1 MRVLLVGAPTSA
13 HIIRWANALV
23 GQGITVGVFG
33 MGSFPREQYHPAIS
47 LFEYSIDNS
56 LTSKSIG
63 SFQKLSY
70 LKALLQLKQAIRTFS
85 PDILHSHLATS
96 YGLLGSLTGFTPF
109 IVSVWGYD
117 VFSFPEVSF
126 LHRSMLKFVL
136 ERATTVFST
145 SNFMAER
152 TKRYTNTPISVT
164 PFGIDCDIFSP
175 CNKTLSNTLTLGMV
189 KNLEKWYGI
198 ETAIETLAYL
208 KTLESPYQFKLLLV
222 GEGSMKSFFQDLV
235 KNLNLEN
242 CVEFVGKV
250 PYSEVHKYHKKI
262 DIYLGIST
270 YNDES
275 FGVSLLEAQAC
286 GTPVIATKMGGLPE
300 VVLENKT
307 GIFVEPKNPFQTA
320 DAIMKIISS
329 PEIYSDFSGS
339 AREFVLQQ
347 YSIEKTTSIMFG
359 LYNEVLKK

>member
-33 MGSFPREQYHPAIS
+33 MGIFPKKQYHPGIS
-47 LFEYSIDNS
+47 LFEYSMDNS
-56 LTSKSIG
+56 ITSKSIG
-63 SFQKLSY
+63 SLQKLSY
-70 LKALLQLKQAIRTFS
+70 LKALPQLKQAIRTFN

-96 YGLLGSLTGFTPF
+96 YGLLGALTGFKPF
-109 IVSVWGYD
+109 VVSVWGYD

-126 LHRSMLKFVL
+126 IHRSMLKFVL
-136 ERATTVFST
+136 TRATNVFST
-145 SNFMAER
+145 SSFMAER
-152 TKRYTNTPISVT
+152 TKRYTNRPLSVT
-164 PFGIDCDIFSP
+164 PFGIDCDVFSP
-175 CNKTLSNTLTLGMV
+175 GNKTLSNTITLGMV

-208 KTLESPYQFKLLLV
+208 KTLKSPYKFKLMLV
-222 GEGSMKSFFQDLV
+222 GEGSMKSFFQDLTKKINV
-235 KNLNLEN
+235 QD

-250 PYSEVHKYHKKI
+250 PYSEVQEYHKKI

-307 GIFVEPKNPFQTA
+307 GIFVESKNPFQTA

-329 PEIYSDFSGS
+329 PESYSDFSGL

-347 YSIEKTTSIMFG
+347 YSIEKTTATMIG
-359 LYNEVLKK
+359 LYYEVLKR